1 LEFVRTDPSKITKVG
16 DYILCFREEFEI
28 GSGSDGTTVYIGLG
42 DDGSEVAVKRF
53 LLNRSRKFA
62 NCEKNLLNTSD
73 FRNEQHI
80 VKYRS
85 YYDNVDRVF
94 GYLVLDLCEENL
106 KEYVL
111 SEEHDNGML
120 RSKAPVFMRQIL
132 NGLKALHN
140 SEPPILHRDMKPSNI
155 LITNDDKA
163 VLADFDIS
171 QELGSRAHTH
181 KSNQRGTEDWIA
193 VESLQTN
200 PKVADASVRY
210 KKESDIQVTG
220 MSFFFILTKGEHPYG
235 DENYRK
241 TNLIDGKPVNL
252 HQVDDPAAKDLIQ
265 WMIQHK
271 PEDRPSVEECLKHPY
286 LLDPVQQFQLLKVV
300 GNEREVKKNESSQV
314 VFQQLNADPL
324 LPTQN
329 WKAKIDADVLKHL
342 TAGRSYTDDIAGL
355 LRFIRNV
362 SEHWSDKKRPTAVE
376 DQVGT
381 PMEYFLKLF
390 PNLPFVVHK
399 TIRKTDW
406 KERKGLKDYF

>member
-1 LEFVRTDPSKITKVG
+1 LEIVRTDPSKITKVG
-16 DYILCFREEFEI
+16 DYTLCFRQELEI
-28 GSGSDGTTVYIGLG
+28 GRGSDGTTVYIGLG
-42 DDGSEVAVKRF
+42 DDGSEVAVKQF
-53 LLNRSRKFA
+53 LLSRSRKFA

-85 YYDNVDRVF
+85 YYDNVDPLF

-106 KEYVL
+106 ENYVL

-140 SEPPILHRDMKPSNI
+140 SEPSILHRDMKPSNI
-155 LITNDDKA
+155 LITKDDKA
-163 VLADFDIS
+163 VLADFGIS
-171 QELGSRAHTH
+171 QRLGSRETSY
-181 KSNQRGTEDWIA
+181 KSIQRGTEDWIA
-193 VESLQTN
+193 VESLQKTPN
-200 PKVADASVRY
+200 VADASVLY

-220 MSFFFILTKGEHPYG
+220 MLFFFILTKGEHPYG

-324 LPTQN
+324 LPAQN
-329 WKAKIDADVLKHL
+329 WKVL
-342 TAGRSYTDDIAGL
+342 
-355 LRFIRNV
+355 
-362 SEHWSDKKRPTAVE
+362 P
-376 DQVGT
+376 
-381 PMEYFLKLF
+381 
-390 PNLPFVVHK
+390 
-399 TIRKTDW
+399 
-406 KERKGLKDYF
+406 